1 MKRISIVLTVIIGS
15 IGFLFFTPAASFSG
29 FSGFSNGN
37 ATVNESLIVVSGPT
51 HREMSGKFLDDTL
64 IEDLSFGGKLAE
76 VLKPSVKSRTWL
88 IDPSVI
94 EEIIDM
100 SDGYTV
106 LPKVKGAGE
115 EIAAQFLVDLKYA
128 IGDDPVYA
136 LPYGSPKISTRKKF
150 SDVEF
155 SQLQSVSSVRLARA
169 LGRAVTAGAPPNWNE
184 TPQKLSSMNI
194 AEFRTLRKQLA
205 LISQVS
211 NDLVISET
219 AIRLTTLLNPELD
232 KKSSQYLAVSFTGA
246 VNRLAEKLRVLP
258 GRYTLTSREEKL
270 PVTIVNDFDAPA
282 QVVLTLK
289 ANNSRILSIEDRALY
304 LQPNSRTQVLVPVK
318 AIASGKVE
326 LQAQLETLRGTKYQG
341 ISTLAVTIAVI
352 GPIVGWVMAIAGI
365 LLIGAAGTRIFR
377 RVRKARATGATGNGS
392 GDK

>member
-1 MKRISIVLTVIIGS
+1 MKRLSVVLTLAIGS
-15 IGFLFFTPAASFSG
+15 IGFLFLPPISSGTAA
-29 FSGFSNGN
+29 
-37 ATVNESLIVVSGPT
+37 VNDSLIILSGPT
-51 HREMSGKFLDDTL
+51 HREMSGKFLDDSL
-64 IEDLSFGGKLAE
+64 IDDLSFGGRLA
-76 VLKPSVKSRTWL
+76 VLLKPSIKTRTWL
-88 IDPSVI
+88 IDPSLI

-106 LPKVKGAGE
+106 LPKAKGAGE
-115 EIAAQFLVDLKYA
+115 EVATRFLLDLKYA
-128 IGDDPVYA
+128 IGADAVYA
-136 LPYGSPKISTRKKF
+136 LPYGAPKISTRKKF

-169 LGRAVTAGAPPNWNE
+169 LGRAVTAGAPPNWIE
-184 TPQKLSSMNI
+184 TPQELSSTNI
-194 AEFRTLRKQLA
+194 AEFRTLRKELA

-219 AIRLTTLLNPELD
+219 AIRLNTLLNPKLD

-246 VNRLAEKLRVLP
+246 VNRLADKLRVLP

-282 QVVLTLK
+282 QVVLKLSAT
-289 ANNSRILSIEDRALY
+289 NSRILSIDDRALY
-304 LQPNSRTQVLVPVK
+304 LQPNSRTQVLVPVT

-326 LQAQLETLRGTKYQG
+326 LHAQLETLRGRKYQG

-377 RVRKARATGATGNGS
+377 RLRNARATGAKRNGA

>member
-1 MKRISIVLTVIIGS
+1 MKYFSIVLTLTIGS
-15 IGFLFFTPAASFSG
+15 IGFLFLPPISSGTAA
-29 FSGFSNGN
+29 
-37 ATVNESLIVVSGPT
+37 VNDSLIIISGPT
-51 HREMSGKFLDDTL
+51 HREMSGKFLDDAL
-64 IEDLSFGGKLAE
+64 INDLSFGGKLA
-76 VLKPSVKSRTWL
+76 VLLKPSIKSRTWL
-88 IDPSVI
+88 IDPSLI

-106 LPKVKGAGE
+106 LPKAKGAGE
-115 EIAAQFLVDLKYA
+115 EIATKFLVDLKYA
-128 IGDDPVYA
+128 IGNDPVYA

-150 SDVEF
+150 SDVEY

-169 LGRAVTAGAPPNWNE
+169 LSKAVTAGAPPNWSE
-184 TPQKLSSMNI
+184 SPQELNSMNI
-194 AEFRTLRKQLA
+194 SEFRTLRKQLA

-219 AIRLTTLLNPELD
+219 AIRLNTLLNPRLD

-246 VNRLAEKLRVLP
+246 VNRIADKLRVLP

-282 QVVLTLK
+282 QVVLKLS
-289 ANNSRILSIEDRALY
+289 AANSRILSIEDRALY
-304 LQPNSRTQVLVPVK
+304 LQPNSRTQVLVPVT

-326 LQAQLETLRGTKYQG
+326 LHAQLETLRGRKYQG

-352 GPIVGWVMAIAGI
+352 GPIVGWVMAIAGL

-377 RVRKARATGATGNGS
+377 RLRNARTTKHELVQGRNE
-392 GDK
+392 

>member
-1 MKRISIVLTVIIGS
+1 MKYFSIVLTLTIGS
-15 IGFLFFTPAASFSG
+15 IGFLFLPPISSGTAA
-29 FSGFSNGN
+29 GN
-37 ATVNESLIVVSGPT
+37 DSLIIISGPT
-51 HREMSGKFLDDTL
+51 HREMSGKFLDDAL
-64 IEDLSFGGKLAE
+64 INDLSFGGKLA
-76 VLKPSVKSRTWL
+76 VLLKPSIKSRTWL
-88 IDPSVI
+88 IDPSLI

-106 LPKVKGAGE
+106 LPKAKGAGE
-115 EIAAQFLVDLKYA
+115 EIATKFLVDLKYA
-128 IGDDPVYA
+128 IGNDPVYA

-150 SDVEF
+150 SDVEY

-169 LGRAVTAGAPPNWNE
+169 LSKAVTAGAPPNWSE
-184 TPQKLSSMNI
+184 SPQELNSMNI

-219 AIRLTTLLNPELD
+219 AIRLNTLLNPRLD

-246 VNRLAEKLRVLP
+246 VNRIADKLRVLP

-282 QVVLTLK
+282 QVVLKLS
-289 ANNSRILSIEDRALY
+289 AANSRILSIEDRALY
-304 LQPNSRTQVLVPVK
+304 LQPNSRTQVLVPVT

-326 LQAQLETLRGTKYQG
+326 LHAQLETLRGRKYQG

-352 GPIVGWVMAIAGI
+352 GPIVGWVMAIAGL

-377 RVRKARATGATGNGS
+377 RLRNARTTKHELVQGRNE
-392 GDK
+392 

>member
-1 MKRISIVLTVIIGS
+1 MKRISVVLTLT
-15 IGFLFFTPAASFSG
+15 IGFLFLTPILI
-29 FSGFSNGN
+29 GN
-37 ATVNESLIVVSGPT
+37 AAAKNSLITVSGPT
-51 HREMSGKFLDDTL
+51 HREMSGKFLDDSLINDLTL
-64 IEDLSFGGKLAE
+64 GGKLAE
-76 VLKPSVKSRTWL
+76 LLKPSIKSHTWL
-88 IDPSVI
+88 IDPSLI

-106 LPKVKGAGE
+106 LPDVKGPGE
-115 EIAAQFLVDLKYA
+115 EIATQFLVDLKYA

-169 LGRAVTAGAPPNWNE
+169 LGRAVTAGTPPNWSE
-184 TPQKLSSMNI
+184 TPQKLRSMNI
-194 AEFRTLRKQLA
+194 SEFRNLRKQLA

-211 NDLVISET
+211 SDLVISET
-219 AIRLTTLLNPELD
+219 AIRLNTLLNPKLD
-232 KKSSQYLAVSFTGA
+232 MKSSQYLAVSFTGA
-246 VNRLAEKLRVLP
+246 VNRISDKLRVLP

-282 QVVLTLK
+282 QVVLALK
-289 ANNSRILSIEDRALY
+289 ATNSRILPIEDRAVY
-304 LQPNSRTQVLVPVK
+304 LQPNSRTQVLVPVT

-326 LQAQLETLRGTKYQG
+326 LHAQLETLQGNKYQG

-352 GPIVGWVMAIAGI
+352 GPVVGWVMAIASF
-365 LLIGAAGTRIFR
+365 LLIGAAGRRIFR
-377 RVRKARATGATGNGS
+377 LLRNARAGNGAGS
-392 GDK
+392 K

>member
-1 MKRISIVLTVIIGS
+1 MKYFSIVLTLTIGS
-15 IGFLFFTPAASFSG
+15 IGFLFLPPISSGTAA
-29 FSGFSNGN
+29 
-37 ATVNESLIVVSGPT
+37 VNDSLIIISGPT
-51 HREMSGKFLDDTL
+51 HREMSGKFLDDAL
-64 IEDLSFGGKLAE
+64 INDLSFGGKLA
-76 VLKPSVKSRTWL
+76 VLLKPSIKSRTWL
-88 IDPSVI
+88 IDPSLI

-106 LPKVKGAGE
+106 LPKAKGAGE
-115 EIAAQFLVDLKYA
+115 EIATKFLVDLKYA
-128 IGDDPVYA
+128 IGNDPVYA

-150 SDVEF
+150 SDVEY

-169 LGRAVTAGAPPNWNE
+169 LSKAVTAGAPPNWSE
-184 TPQKLSSMNI
+184 SPQELNSMNI
-194 AEFRTLRKQLA
+194 SEFRTLRKQLA

-219 AIRLTTLLNPELD
+219 AIRLNTLLNPRLD

-246 VNRLAEKLRVLP
+246 VNRIADKLRVLP

-282 QVVLTLK
+282 QVVLKLS
-289 ANNSRILSIEDRALY
+289 AANSRILSIEDRALY
-304 LQPNSRTQVLVPVK
+304 LQPNSRTQVLVPVT

-326 LQAQLETLRGTKYQG
+326 LHAQLETLRGRNYQG

-352 GPIVGWVMAIAGI
+352 GPIVGWVMAIAGL

-377 RVRKARATGATGNGS
+377 RLRNARTTKHELVQGRNE
-392 GDK
+392 

>member
-1 MKRISIVLTVIIGS
+1 MKRISVVLTLA
-15 IGFLFFTPAASFSG
+15 IGFLFLTPIFTFPSFSG
-29 FSGFSNGN
+29 FSGFSGGSAAINDP
-37 ATVNESLIVVSGPT
+37 LMIVTAPT
-51 HREMSGKFLDDTL
+51 HREMSGKFLDDSL
-64 IEDLSFGGKLAE
+64 IADLSLGGTLAE
-76 VLKPSVKSRTWL
+76 VLIPSIKSRTWL
-88 IDPSVI
+88 IDPSLI

-106 LPKVKGAGE
+106 LPEVKGAGE
-115 EIAAQFLVDLKYA
+115 EIATQFLIDLKYA

-169 LGRAVTAGAPPNWNE
+169 LGRAVTAGAPPNWSE
-184 TPQKLSSMNI
+184 TPQELSSMNI
-194 AEFRTLRKQLA
+194 SEFRNLRKQLA

-211 NDLVISET
+211 SDLVISET
-219 AIRLTTLLNPELD
+219 AIRLNTLLNPKLD

-246 VNRLAEKLRVLP
+246 VNRIADKLRVLP
-258 GRYTLTSREEKL
+258 GRYTLTSRQEKL
-270 PVTIVNDFDAPA
+270 PITIVNDFDAPA
-282 QVVLTLK
+282 KVVLT
-289 ANNSRILSIEDRALY
+289 ARATNSRILSIEERALY
-304 LQPNSRTQVLVPVK
+304 LQPNSRTQVLVPVT

-326 LQAQLETLRGTKYQG
+326 LLAQLETLRGDKYQE

-352 GPIVGWVMAIAGI
+352 SPIVGWVMAIAGL

-377 RVRKARATGATGNGS
+377 RLRKARNGS

>member
-1 MKRISIVLTVIIGS
+1 MKRISVVLTLA
-15 IGFLFFTPAASFSG
+15 IGFLFLTPIFTFPSFSG
-29 FSGFSNGN
+29 FSGGSA
-37 ATVNESLIVVSGPT
+37 ATNDPLMIVTAPT
-51 HREMSGKFLDDTL
+51 HREMSGKFLDDSLIADLTL
-64 IEDLSFGGKLAE
+64 GGKLAE
-76 VLKPSVKSRTWL
+76 VLIPSIKSRTWL
-88 IDPSVI
+88 IDPSLI

-106 LPKVKGAGE
+106 LPEVKGAGE
-115 EIAAQFLVDLKYA
+115 EIATQFLIDLKYA

-169 LGRAVTAGAPPNWNE
+169 LGRAVTAGAPSNWSE
-184 TPQKLSSMNI
+184 TPQELSSMNI
-194 AEFRTLRKQLA
+194 SEFRNLRKQLA

-211 NDLVISET
+211 GDLVISET
-219 AIRLTTLLNPELD
+219 AIRLNTLLNPKLD
-232 KKSSQYLAVSFTGA
+232 KKSSQYLAVSFAGT
-246 VNRLAEKLRVLP
+246 VNRLADKLRVLP

-282 QVVLTLK
+282 KVVLT
-289 ANNSRILSIEDRALY
+289 ARATNSRILSIEERALY
-304 LQPNSRTQVLVPVK
+304 LQPNSRTQVLVPVT

-326 LQAQLETLRGTKYQG
+326 LLAQLETLRGNKYQG

-352 GPIVGWVMAIAGI
+352 SPIVGWVMAIAGL

-377 RVRKARATGATGNGS
+377 RLSNARSGAGS
-392 GDK
+392 K

>member
-1 MKRISIVLTVIIGS
+1 MKYFSIVLTLTIGS
-15 IGFLFFTPAASFSG
+15 IGFLFLPPISSGTAA
-29 FSGFSNGN
+29 
-37 ATVNESLIVVSGPT
+37 VNDSLIIISGPT
-51 HREMSGKFLDDTL
+51 HREMSGKFLDDAL
-64 IEDLSFGGKLAE
+64 INDLSFGGKLA
-76 VLKPSVKSRTWL
+76 VLLKPSIKSRTWL
-88 IDPSVI
+88 IDPSLI

-106 LPKVKGAGE
+106 LPKAKGAGE
-115 EIAAQFLVDLKYA
+115 EIATKFLVDLKYA
-128 IGDDPVYA
+128 IGNDPVYA

-150 SDVEF
+150 SNVEY

-169 LGRAVTAGAPPNWNE
+169 LSKAVTAGAPPNWSE
-184 TPQKLSSMNI
+184 SPQELNSMNI

-219 AIRLTTLLNPELD
+219 AIRLNTLLNPRLD

-246 VNRLAEKLRVLP
+246 VNRIADKLRVLP

-282 QVVLTLK
+282 QVVLKLS
-289 ANNSRILSIEDRALY
+289 AANSRILSIEDRALY
-304 LQPNSRTQVLVPVK
+304 LQPNSRTQVLVPVT

-326 LQAQLETLRGTKYQG
+326 LHAQLETLRGRKYQG

-352 GPIVGWVMAIAGI
+352 GPIVGWVMAIAGL

-377 RVRKARATGATGNGS
+377 RLRNARTTKHELVQERNE
-392 GDK
+392 

>member
-1 MKRISIVLTVIIGS
+1 MKPLSVVLTLLIGS
-15 IGFLFFTPAASFSG
+15 IGFLFLPPISSGTAA
-29 FSGFSNGN
+29 
-37 ATVNESLIVVSGPT
+37 VNDSLIILSGPT
-51 HREMSGKFLDDTL
+51 HREMSGKFLDDAL
-64 IEDLSFGGKLAE
+64 INDLSFGGKLA
-76 VLKPSVKSRTWL
+76 VLLKPSIKSRTWL
-88 IDPSVI
+88 IDPSLI

-106 LPKVKGAGE
+106 LPKAKGAGE
-115 EIAAQFLVDLKYA
+115 EIATKFLVDLKYA
-128 IGDDPVYA
+128 IGNDPVYA

-150 SDVEF
+150 SDVEY

-169 LGRAVTAGAPPNWNE
+169 LSKAVTAGAPPSWSE
-184 TPQKLSSMNI
+184 SPQELNSMNI

-219 AIRLTTLLNPELD
+219 AIRLNTLLNPRLD

-246 VNRLAEKLRVLP
+246 VNRIADKLRVLP

-282 QVVLTLK
+282 QVVLKLS
-289 ANNSRILSIEDRALY
+289 AANSRILSIEDRALY
-304 LQPNSRTQVLVPVK
+304 LQPNSRTQVLVPVT

-326 LQAQLETLRGTKYQG
+326 LHAQLETLRGRKYQG

-352 GPIVGWVMAIAGI
+352 GPIVGWVMAIAGL

-377 RVRKARATGATGNGS
+377 RLRNARTTKHELVQERNE
-392 GDK
+392 

>member
-1 MKRISIVLTVIIGS
+1 MKRISVVLTLT
-15 IGFLFFTPAASFSG
+15 IGFLCFAPAASFSG
-29 FSGFSNGN
+29 FSGSSLGN
-37 ATVNESLIVVSGPT
+37 TAENDSLVIVSGPT
-51 HREMSGKFLDDTL
+51 HREMSGKFLDDSL
-64 IEDLSFGGKLAE
+64 IQDLSFGGELAE
-76 VLKPSVKSRTWL
+76 LLKPSIKDRTWL
-88 IDPSVI
+88 IDPSLI
-94 EEIIDM
+94 EEVIDM

-106 LPKVKGAGE
+106 LPEVKGVGE
-115 EIAAQFLVDLKYA
+115 EIATQFLVDLKYA

-136 LPYGSPKISTRKKF
+136 LPYGSPKIATRKKF

-169 LGRAVTAGAPPNWNE
+169 LGRAVTAGAPRNWIE

-194 AEFRTLRKQLA
+194 SEFRTLRKELA

-219 AIRLTTLLNPELD
+219 AIRLNTLLNPTLD

-246 VNRLAEKLRVLP
+246 INRLAEKVRVLP
-258 GRYTLTSREEKL
+258 GRYTLTSREEKV

-282 QVVLTLK
+282 QVVLTLS
-289 ANNSRILSIEDRALY
+289 ATNSRILAIEDRALY

-352 GPIVGWVMAIAGI
+352 GPIVGWVMAIAGL

-377 RVRKARATGATGNGS
+377 RIRNARAAGNGS

>member
-1 MKRISIVLTVIIGS
+1 MKYFSIVLTLTIGS
-15 IGFLFFTPAASFSG
+15 IGFLFLPPISSGTAA
-29 FSGFSNGN
+29 
-37 ATVNESLIVVSGPT
+37 VNDSLIIISGPT
-51 HREMSGKFLDDTL
+51 HREMSGKFLDDAL
-64 IEDLSFGGKLAE
+64 INDLSFGGKLA
-76 VLKPSVKSRTWL
+76 VLLKPSIKSRTWL
-88 IDPSVI
+88 IDPSLI

-106 LPKVKGAGE
+106 LPKAKGAGE
-115 EIAAQFLVDLKYA
+115 EIATKFLVDLKYA
-128 IGDDPVYA
+128 IGNDPVYA

-150 SDVEF
+150 SDVEY

-169 LGRAVTAGAPPNWNE
+169 LSKAVTAGAPPSWSE
-184 TPQKLSSMNI
+184 SPQELNSMNI

-219 AIRLTTLLNPELD
+219 AIRLNTLLNPRLD

-246 VNRLAEKLRVLP
+246 VNRIADKLRVLP

-282 QVVLTLK
+282 QVVLKLS
-289 ANNSRILSIEDRALY
+289 AANSRILSIEDRALY
-304 LQPNSRTQVLVPVK
+304 LQPNSRTQVLVPVT

-326 LQAQLETLRGTKYQG
+326 LHAQLETLRGRKYQG

-352 GPIVGWVMAIAGI
+352 GPIVGWVMAIAGL

-377 RVRKARATGATGNGS
+377 RLRNARTTKHELVQERNE
-392 GDK
+392 

>member
-1 MKRISIVLTVIIGS
+1 MKYFSIVLTLTIGS
-15 IGFLFFTPAASFSG
+15 IGFLFLPPISSGTAA
-29 FSGFSNGN
+29 
-37 ATVNESLIVVSGPT
+37 VNDSLIIISGPT
-51 HREMSGKFLDDTL
+51 HREMSGKFLDDAL
-64 IEDLSFGGKLAE
+64 INDLSFGGKLA
-76 VLKPSVKSRTWL
+76 VLLKPSIKSRTWL
-88 IDPSVI
+88 IDPSLI

-106 LPKVKGAGE
+106 LPKAKGAGE
-115 EIAAQFLVDLKYA
+115 EIATKFLVDLKYA
-128 IGDDPVYA
+128 IGNDPVYA

-150 SDVEF
+150 SNVEY

-169 LGRAVTAGAPPNWNE
+169 LSKAVTAGAPPSWSE
-184 TPQKLSSMNI
+184 SPQELNSMNI

-219 AIRLTTLLNPELD
+219 AIRLNTLLNPRLD

-246 VNRLAEKLRVLP
+246 VNRIADKLRVLP

-282 QVVLTLK
+282 QVVLKLS
-289 ANNSRILSIEDRALY
+289 AANSRILSIEDRALY
-304 LQPNSRTQVLVPVK
+304 LQPNSRTQVLVPVT

-326 LQAQLETLRGTKYQG
+326 LHAQLETLRGRKYQG

-352 GPIVGWVMAIAGI
+352 GPIVGWVMAIAGL

-377 RVRKARATGATGNGS
+377 RLRNARTTKHELVQERNE
-392 GDK
+392 

>member
-1 MKRISIVLTVIIGS
+1 MKRISVVLTLTIGS
-15 IGFLFFTPAASFSG
+15 IGFFFLTPAPSG
-29 FSGFSNGN
+29 SA
-37 ATVNESLIVVSGPT
+37 ATNESLIIVTGPT
-51 HREMSGKFLDDTL
+51 HREMSGKFLDDSL
-64 IEDLSFGGKLAE
+64 IEDLTLGGKLAE
-76 VLKPSVKSRTWL
+76 VLIPSIKSRTWL
-88 IDPSVI
+88 IDPSLI

-115 EIAAQFLVDLKYA
+115 KIATQFLIDLKYA
-128 IGDDPVYA
+128 IGEDPVYA

-169 LGRAVTAGAPPNWNE
+169 LDRAVTAGAPPEWE
-184 TPQKLSSMNI
+184 EPQKELSSVNI
-194 AEFRTLRKQLA
+194 SEYRNLRKQLA
-205 LISQVS
+205 LISEAS
-211 NDLVISET
+211 SDPIISET
-219 AIRLTTLLNPELD
+219 AIRLNSLLNPALD
-232 KKSSQYLAVSFTGA
+232 KKSSQYLAVSFTGS
-246 VNRLAEKLRVLP
+246 VNRIADNLRVLP

-270 PVTIVNDFDAPA
+270 PVTIVNDFDSPA
-282 QVVLTLK
+282 QVILTLK

-304 LQPNSRTQVLVPVK
+304 LQPNSRTQVLVPVT

-326 LQAQLETLRGTKYQG
+326 LHAQLETLRGRKYQE

-352 GPIVGWVMAIAGI
+352 SPIVTWVMAIAGL

-377 RVRKARATGATGNGS
+377 RLRNAGAKKDGVG
-392 GDK
+392 GK